1 MIRCMQVRH
10 HLVIDT
16 ENQQLNLVVVH
27 SSEEEGHVTTRTH
40 VASTDVFGSETQLRD
55 NCVGGKEK
63 YGGDFSATY
72 AAPFGVMF
80 EGKQR
85 CVGFGA

>member
-40 VASTDVFGSETQLRD
+40 VASTDVFG
-55 NCVGGKEK
+55 
-63 YGGDFSATY
+63 
-72 AAPFGVMF
+72 
-80 EGKQR
+80 
-85 CVGFGA
+85 